1 MEGVTSLG
9 RDIRP
14 ACNQG
19 LLEISLNKR
28 NMILTS
34 IQCVFMDFRFHRHVT
49 SGDVIP
55 PPSPCEGSGNT
66 LGGSCLRSR
75 IYPTPCFFE
84 SMATHLRGLG
94 RSLRFTHAQT
104 NSVHVCAFLWM
115 RVFFTPCP
123 ESRSLIGRNGQVNKL
138 MTYPMLMS
146 HTPKKDNSPL
156 SFPRSDWLLPSL
168 AMLTTHT

>member
-123 ESRSLIGRNGQVNKL
+123 ESRSLIGRKGSREHKWWRFNANETRDPLKQ
-138 MTYPMLMS
+138 YPYC
-146 HTPKKDNSPL
+146 L
-156 SFPRSDWLLPSL
+156 SRALIG
-168 AMLTTHT
+168 